1 MGLGKPQS
9 WSYEVEGTML
19 KINLNIWVTDL
30 ASFHSKPISIT
41 DYKFVVQGAV

>member
-1 MGLGKPQS
+1 
-9 WSYEVEGTML
+9 ML

-41 DYKFVVQGAV
+41 DSKCVVQGALWKYIGRGGGT